1 MALKST
7 SLQRLGAILL
17 VVVIALL
24 LGGVLLV
31 RACSA
36 PPPEPV
42 KRGMSADSALVNIAP
57 DSARIAKPEK
67 RKAGGRKPK
76 EKATAKKPAVLPA
89 GSPLD
94 HKM

>member
-31 RACSA
+31 RGCSA

-42 KRGMSADSALVNIAP
+42 KRGMCADSALVNIAP
-57 DSARIAKPEK
+57 DTTRIAKPEK
-67 RKAGGRKPK
+67 RKARGRKPK
-76 EKATAKKPAVLPA
+76 EKKPVVLPA